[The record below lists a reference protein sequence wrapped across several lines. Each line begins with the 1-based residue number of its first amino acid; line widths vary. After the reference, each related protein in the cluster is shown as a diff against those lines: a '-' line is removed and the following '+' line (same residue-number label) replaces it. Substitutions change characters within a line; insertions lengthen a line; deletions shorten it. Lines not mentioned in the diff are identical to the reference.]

1 MSRTPSTGLRQLA
14 IAFAALTVILLALA
28 AATRNAHRGAAAV
41 AADIGWF
48 GFQISL
54 LALIAVGLAAVGR
67 AIRGRRRVAGR

>member
-28 AATRNAHRGAAAV
+28 AATRNAHRGAAV
-41 AADIGWF
+41 VADIGWF